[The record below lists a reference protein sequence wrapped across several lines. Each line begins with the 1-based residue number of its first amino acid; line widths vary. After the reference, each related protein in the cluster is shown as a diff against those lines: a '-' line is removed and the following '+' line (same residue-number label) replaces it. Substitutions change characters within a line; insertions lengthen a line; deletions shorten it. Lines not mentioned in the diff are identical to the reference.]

1 MSVFTDDELRYLSV
15 ERLLARIATVGKDGT
30 PHIAPVGWS
39 YNAAHDTIDIS
50 GYEGSRSAAGQ
61 RRSRAHRR

>member
-50 GYEGSRSAAGQ
+50 GYD
-61 RRSRAHRR
+61 